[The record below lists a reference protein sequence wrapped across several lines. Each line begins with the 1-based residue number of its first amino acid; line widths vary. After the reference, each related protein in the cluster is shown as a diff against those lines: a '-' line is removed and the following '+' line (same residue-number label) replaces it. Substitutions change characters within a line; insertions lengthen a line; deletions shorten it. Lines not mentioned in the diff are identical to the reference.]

1 MGAAAAESQTDGL
14 TSAFWGSDNGR
25 AGSSG
30 GIPRG
35 FLLQQK
41 IAPRCISGVN
51 ITTLFCCVSQIPPPD
66 AVAWLRQTPGCT
78 ELAERAHLLAHALKA

>member
-41 IAPRCISGVN
+41 IPPRCISGVN
-51 ITTLFCCVSQIPPPD
+51 ITTPPGHSVDTAAIQLLPE
-66 AVAWLRQTPGCT
+66 VGNGC
-78 ELAERAHLLAHALKA
+78 